1 MKSSEDV
8 KSKVAREAATL
19 LYFGAEKEYKQAKL
33 KAAET
38 FGTHFLPTNLEIAL
52 ELDRIAEEK
61 EGSSRKEHLIIMR
74 KQALKIMK
82 LLNAYCPLLIGS
94 VWRGT
99 IRYGSDIDIAV
110 YAENTEEIIEI
121 LKTNK
126 IKISKTSW
134 TTVNKQGKTLSSF
147 NIKAQ
152 DADMYTMEIVV
163 RTPEE
168 AKIKR
173 KCEIFGDQIKGL
185 KPCDLEKILTQ
196 NPTQKFLPN
205 K

>member
-61 EGSSRKEHLIIMR
+61 EGSSRKERLIAMR

-110 YAENTEEIIEI
+110 YAENTEEIIET
-121 LKTNK
+121 LKANK

-152 DADMYTMEIVV
+152 DTDRYTMEIVV

-168 AKIKR
+168 ANIKR
-173 KCEIFGDQIKGL
+173 KCEVFGDQIKGL
-185 KPCDLEKILTQ
+185 KTCDLEKILTQ

-205 K
+205 

>member
-61 EGSSRKEHLIIMR
+61 EGSSRKERLIIMR

-110 YAENTEEIIEI
+110 YAENTEEIIET
-121 LKTNK
+121 LKANK

-152 DADMYTMEIVV
+152 DTDRYTMEIVV

-168 AKIKR
+168 ANIKR
-173 KCEIFGDQIKGL
+173 KCEVFGDQIKGL
-185 KPCDLEKILTQ
+185 KTCDLEKILTQ

-205 K
+205 

>member
-61 EGSSRKEHLIIMR
+61 EGSSRKERLIAMR

-110 YAENTEEIIEI
+110 YAENTEEIIET

-152 DADMYTMEIVV
+152 DTDRYTMEIVV

-168 AKIKR
+168 ANIKR
-173 KCEIFGDQIKGL
+173 KCEVFGDQIKGL
-185 KPCDLEKILTQ
+185 KTCDLEKILTQ

-205 K
+205 

>member
-38 FGTHFLPTNLEIAL
+38 FGTHFLPTNLEIAI

-61 EGSSRKEHLIIMR
+61 EGSSRKEHLITMR

-152 DADMYTMEIVV
+152 DTDRYTMEIVV

-168 AKIKR
+168 ANIKR
-173 KCEIFGDQIKGL
+173 KCEVFGDQIKGL
-185 KPCDLEKILTQ
+185 KTCDLEKILTQ

-205 K
+205 

>member
-38 FGTHFLPTNLEIAL
+38 FGTHFLPTNLEIAI

-61 EGSSRKEHLIIMR
+61 EGSSRKERLIAMR

-168 AKIKR
+168 ANIKR

-185 KPCDLEKILTQ
+185 KTCDLEKILTQ

-205 K
+205 